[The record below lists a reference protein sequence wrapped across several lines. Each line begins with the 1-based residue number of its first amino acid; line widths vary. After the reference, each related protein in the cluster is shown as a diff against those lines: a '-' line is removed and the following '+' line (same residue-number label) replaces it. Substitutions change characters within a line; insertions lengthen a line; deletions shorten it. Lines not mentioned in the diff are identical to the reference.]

1 MSLKPSD
8 RLGTVVEVTTPVQV
22 EFVAEESVTPEVG
35 DYVAV
40 VHEGGS
46 WILGMIT
53 HVERGSRE
61 LSGRSLLSASEADRI
76 IELVGEPRQ
85 WARAKVKLL
94 GRVEEGPNGVR
105 LVLPRTP
112 PPSGAGVY
120 KAPAQSLQAVF
131 SPSCPGVA
139 IGSLLTREDV
149 KVVLDPNEMISR
161 HLAVLAVTGAGKS
174 NTVAVIVEKLLEL
187 NGVVLLFDLHSEY
200 SGMTLSLGARG
211 EVVTLDPKI
220 NVNSLSL
227 GEFSYLLGI
236 SYEKA
241 ARQYIYL
248 RRLWRA
254 AWALRGKDLLDSI
267 IREAGIEDP
276 EPGNVLD
283 GMIAIA
289 EVVKDA
295 IESGEVVGSA
305 VPLGGGVS
313 LVVDKDA
320 KNSLYGLIS
329 RLTHL
334 KESKRQLLSA
344 TAPEI
349 ISTLENGRVVV
360 VDMGPLGE
368 DAADVLVGHTLT
380 TLLAKAKEA
389 ISARRSGEQPPEDAP
404 PLPVMVVLEEAHI
417 LIPND
422 RDTYTRHAASRV
434 AREGRKFGIGLTL
447 VSQRPKRLDSDVLS
461 QMVNKI
467 ILKVV
472 EPEDQAYVRRA
483 TEFLSED
490 LVSYL
495 PSLNVGEAVIVGPM
509 VRLPAIVKV
518 DLFGGKRGGESLRA
532 TEEWAKAASSRRA
545 HQDDGGGYDE
555 LVG

>member
-1 MSLKPSD
+1 VSLREAD
-8 RLGTVVEVTTPVQV
+8 RLGTVVEVTTPSQV
-22 EFVAEESVTPEVG
+22 EFVAEEGVVPEIG

-40 VHEGGS
+40 MHGGGS

-61 LSGRSLLSASEADRI
+61 LSGKSLLSASEADRI
-76 IELVGEPRQ
+76 IELVGEPSHWSR
-85 WARAKVKLL
+85 ARVKLL
-94 GRVEEGPNGVR
+94 GRVVERGDGDVS

-120 KAPAQSLQAVF
+120 RAPAQALRKVF
-131 SPSCPGVA
+131 APRGPGVD
-139 IGSLLTREDV
+139 IGHLLTREDV
-149 KVVLDPNEMISR
+149 RVLLDPNEMISR

-174 NTVAVIVEKLLEL
+174 NAVAVIVEKVLEL
-187 NGVVLLFDLHSEY
+187 NGVVLLFDPHSEY
-200 SGMTLSLGARG
+200 SGMTLGPGASG
-211 EVVTLDPKI
+211 SVVTVDPKI

-227 GEFSYLLGI
+227 SEFSYLLGI
-236 SYEKA
+236 NFEKA

-254 AWALRGKDLLDSI
+254 AWSLRGKDLLDSVV
-267 IREAGIEDP
+267 REAGVDDP
-276 EPGNVLD
+276 EPGNILD

-295 IESGEVVGSA
+295 VEAGGASGA
-305 VPLGGGVS
+305 IPLGPGVS
-313 LVVDKDA
+313 FAVDRDA
-320 KNSLYGLIS
+320 KNSLYGLLS

-334 KESKRQLLSA
+334 KETKRELLSA
-344 TAPEI
+344 SAPEI
-349 ISTLENGRVVV
+349 VSLLDNGRAVV

-380 TLLAKAKEA
+380 TLLSRAKQA
-389 ISARRSGEQPPEDAP
+389 IAARRAGEEPPEDAP

-417 LIPND
+417 LIPGD

-434 AREGRKFGIGLTL
+434 AREGRKFGVGLTL
-447 VSQRPKRLDSDVLS
+447 VSQRPKRLDPDVLS
-461 QMVNKI
+461 QMINKI

-490 LVSYL
+490 LVGYL
-495 PSLNVGEAVIVGPM
+495 PSLNVGEAVIGGPM

-518 DLFGGKRGGESLRA
+518 DLFGGVRGGESLRA
-532 TEEWAKAASSRRA
+532 TEEWARAGGRGPSRA
-545 HQDDGGGYDE
+545 PGGYAD
-555 LVG
+555 LVR

>member
-1 MSLKPSD
+1 VSLREVD
-8 RLGTVVEVTTPVQV
+8 RLGTVVEVTTPSQV
-22 EFVAEESVTPEVG
+22 EFVAEEGVVPEVG

-40 VHEGGS
+40 MHGEGS

-61 LSGRSLLSASEADRI
+61 LSGKSLLSASEADRI
-76 IELVGEPRQ
+76 IELVGEPSHWSR
-85 WARAKVKLL
+85 ARVKLL
-94 GRVEEGPNGVR
+94 GRVEKEGGEVS

-120 KAPAQSLQAVF
+120 RAPARELRRVF
-131 SPSCPGVA
+131 APPGPGVDV
-139 IGSLLTREDV
+139 GHLLTRGDV
-149 KVVLDPNEMISR
+149 RVLLDPNEMISR
-161 HLAVLAVTGAGKS
+161 HLAILAVTGAGKS
-174 NTVAVIVEKLLEL
+174 NAVAVIVEKILEL
-187 NGVVLLFDLHSEY
+187 NGVVLLFDPHSEY
-200 SGMTLSLGARG
+200 SGMTLSPGAPG
-211 EVVTLDPKI
+211 EVITVEPKI

-227 GEFSYLLGI
+227 SEFSYLLGI
-236 SYEKA
+236 NFEKA

-254 AWALRGKDLLDSI
+254 AWSLRGKDMLDSI
-267 IREAGIEDP
+267 VRQAGIDDP
-276 EPGNVLD
+276 EPGNILD

-295 IESGEVVGSA
+295 VEAGETSGAIALGPEVSF
-305 VPLGGGVS
+305 S
-313 LVVDKDA
+313 VDRDA
-320 KNSLYGLIS
+320 RNSLYGLLS

-334 KESKRQLLSA
+334 KESRGSLLSA
-344 TAPEI
+344 AAPEI
-349 ISTLENGRVVV
+349 VSLLSNGRVVV

-380 TLLAKAKEA
+380 TLLSKAKRA
-389 ISARRSGEQPPEDAP
+389 IAARRSGGEPPEDSP

-417 LIPND
+417 LIPGD

-434 AREGRKFGIGLTL
+434 AREGRKFGVGLAL
-447 VSQRPKRLDSDVLS
+447 VSQRPKRLDPDVLS
-461 QMVNKI
+461 QMINKI
-467 ILKVV
+467 ILRVV

-490 LVSYL
+490 LVGYL

-518 DLFGGKRGGESLRA
+518 DLFGGVRGGESLRA
-532 TEEWAKAASSRRA
+532 TEEWSRARSR
-545 HQDDGGGYDE
+545 GRERPSGGYADM
-555 LVG
+555 VR

>member
-1 MSLKPSD
+1 MSLREVD
-8 RLGTVVEVTTPVQV
+8 RLGTVVEVTTPSQV
-22 EFVAEESVTPEVG
+22 EFVAEEGVVPEIG

-40 VHEGGS
+40 VHGDGS

-61 LSGRSLLSASEADRI
+61 LSGKSLLSASEADRI
-76 IELVGEPRQ
+76 IELVGEPSHWSR
-85 WARAKVKLL
+85 ARVKLL
-94 GRVEEGPNGVR
+94 GRVVERGDGNVG

-120 KAPAQSLQAVF
+120 RAPAQALRRVF
-131 SPSCPGVA
+131 APRGPGVDV
-139 IGSLLTREDV
+139 GHLLTREDV
-149 KVVLDPNEMISR
+149 RVLLDPNEMISR

-174 NTVAVIVEKLLEL
+174 NAVAVIVEKVLEL
-187 NGVVLLFDLHSEY
+187 NGVVLLFDPHSEY
-200 SGMTLSLGARG
+200 SGMTLSPGASG
-211 EVVTLDPKI
+211 SVITVDPKI

-227 GEFSYLLGI
+227 SEFSYLLGI
-236 SYEKA
+236 NFEKA

-254 AWALRGKDLLDSI
+254 AWSLRGKDLLDSVV
-267 IREAGIEDP
+267 REAGVDDP
-276 EPGNVLD
+276 EPGNILD

-295 IESGEVVGSA
+295 VEAGEASGA
-305 VPLGGGVS
+305 IPLGPGVS
-313 LVVDKDA
+313 FAVDRDA
-320 KNSLYGLIS
+320 KNSLYGLLS

-334 KESKRQLLSA
+334 KETKRALLSA
-344 TAPEI
+344 AAPEI
-349 ISTLENGRVVV
+349 VSLLDNGRAVV

-380 TLLAKAKEA
+380 TLLSKAKQVIA
-389 ISARRSGEQPPEDAP
+389 ARRVGGRPPEDAP

-417 LIPND
+417 LIPGD

-434 AREGRKFGIGLTL
+434 AREGRKFGVGLTL
-447 VSQRPKRLDSDVLS
+447 VSQRPKRLDPDVLS
-461 QMVNKI
+461 QMINKI

-490 LVSYL
+490 LVGYL

-518 DLFGGKRGGESLRA
+518 DLFGGVRGGESLRA
-532 TEEWAKAASSRRA
+532 IEEWARA
-545 HQDDGGGYDE
+545 GGRGPGSVPGGYAD
-555 LVG
+555 LVR